1 MRPTAH
7 VCVGLL
13 LAAGAALAYPT
24 AVRGGAPEDQEHLTL
39 VGRVFVDLV
48 DARRILVAVTTRMD
62 GAAEH
67 LFLYTASTR
76 LTVSPRARNIQAT
89 VYYESSG
96 GLRITP
102 MLGDYQILEFVVRPD
117 FDSHRTDGSV
127 LGFKETLGLAHYVAN
142 PRLQA
147 VQLEAM
153 HKTGDCDR
161 APRACVEVAGQF
173 LPFPG

>member
-1 MRPTAH
+1 MRRTAH
-7 VCVGLL
+7 VYVGLL
-13 LAAGAALAYPT
+13 LAAGAGLAYHT
-24 AVRGGAPEDQEHLTL
+24 AVRGGAPEDKEHLTL

-48 DARRILVAVTTRMD
+48 DARRILVAVTTRTD
-62 GAAEH
+62 GASEH

-76 LTVSPRARNIQAT
+76 LTVSPRARNILAS
-89 VYYESSG
+89 VYYETSAG
-96 GLRITP
+96 PRITP
-102 MLGDYQILEFVVRPD
+102 VLGDYQILEFVVSPG

-142 PRLQA
+142 PRLHA
-147 VQLEAM
+147 VELEAM

-161 APRACVEVAGQF
+161 APQACVEVAGQF

>member
-1 MRPTAH
+1 MRRTYHSYA
-7 VCVGLL
+7 GLL
-13 LAAGAALAYPT
+13 LTAGAALAYHT
-24 AVRGGAPEDQEHLTL
+24 AAWGGAPEDREHLTL
-39 VGRVFVDLV
+39 VGRVFVEPV
-48 DARRILVAVTTRMD
+48 DARRILVAVSTRTD
-62 GAAEH
+62 GASEH
-67 LFLYTASTR
+67 LFLYTAGRR
-76 LTVSPRARNIQAT
+76 LTLSPRARNIQAS
-89 VYYESSG
+89 VYYETSV

-102 MLGDYQILEFVVRPD
+102 ALGDYQILEFVVGPD

-147 VQLEAM
+147 VELEAI

-161 APRACVEVAGQF
+161 APQGCVEVAGQF

>member
-13 LAAGAALAYPT
+13 LAAGAALAYTT

>member
-1 MRPTAH
+1 MHRRCHGYA
-7 VCVGLL
+7 GLL
-13 LAAGAALAYPT
+13 LTAGAGLAFHT
-24 AVRGGAPEDQEHLTL
+24 AAWGGAPEDREHLTL
-39 VGRVFVDLV
+39 VGRVFVEPV
-48 DARRILVAVTTRMD
+48 DARRVLVAVSTRTD

-67 LFLYTASTR
+67 LFLYTASRR
-76 LTVSPRARNIQAT
+76 LTASPRARNIEAT

-102 MLGDYQILEFVVRPD
+102 ALGDYQILEFVVSPD

-127 LGFKETLGLAHYVAN
+127 LGFKETLGLTHYVAS
-142 PRLQA
+142 PRLRA

-153 HKTGDCDR
+153 HKTGDCDQ
-161 APRACVEVAGQF
+161 APQACVEVAGQF